1 MSDVAVIGSLNMD
14 LVVRVARTPQP
25 GETIAGSSFSMIP
38 GGKGANQAAAASKM
52 GADTLM
58 IGCVGDDPFGRALA
72 DSLAES
78 GVALRHVAF
87 CPDVSTGTATIIV
100 EEDGENR
107 IIIVPGA
114 NGKMSAARIDGL
126 ADAIAGAKIAVLQHE
141 VPLEVNTRVVEI
153 AHESAVRVMLNPA
166 PAYPLPDR
174 LLRMVDL
181 LVVNEIEA
189 RALADHAVDG
199 VESALEAAVKLH
211 ERGAGTII
219 VTLGAQGAVVL
230 SERGRFHVPA
240 LPVEVV
246 DSTAAG
252 DSFVGGL
259 AAALVRGDDLEKAV
273 TYAVAAGGLAVTRL
287 GAQPSIPTHEDV
299 IGHLARLSINRL

>member
-1 MSDVAVIGSLNMD
+1 MSNVAVVGSLNMD

-25 GETIAGSSFSMIP
+25 GETISGSSFSMIP
-38 GGKGANQAAAASKM
+38 GGKGANQAVAASRM

-72 DSLAES
+72 DSLVES
-78 GVALRHVAF
+78 GVDIRHVAV
-87 CPDVSTGTATIIV
+87 CPGVSTGTATIIV
-100 EEDGENR
+100 EEGGENR

-114 NGKMSAARIDGL
+114 NGAMSVARIDDL
-126 ADAIAGAKIAVLQHE
+126 ADAIARAQIAVLQHE
-141 VPLEVNTRVVEI
+141 IPLAVNTRVVAI

-166 PAYPLPDR
+166 PAYPLDDD
-174 LLRMVDL
+174 LLAMVDL

-189 RALADHAVDG
+189 RALADHAVEG
-199 VESALEAAVKLH
+199 VASALEAAGKLH
-211 ERGAGTII
+211 RRGAGTIV
-219 VTLGAQGAVVL
+219 VTLGGQGAVVC
-230 SERGRFHVPA
+230 SEDGRFHVPA

-273 TYAVAAGGLAVTRL
+273 RYAVCAGGLAVTRL
-287 GAQPSIPTHEDV
+287 GAQPSIPTHQDV
-299 IGHLARLSINRL
+299 IKRLASLSINRF